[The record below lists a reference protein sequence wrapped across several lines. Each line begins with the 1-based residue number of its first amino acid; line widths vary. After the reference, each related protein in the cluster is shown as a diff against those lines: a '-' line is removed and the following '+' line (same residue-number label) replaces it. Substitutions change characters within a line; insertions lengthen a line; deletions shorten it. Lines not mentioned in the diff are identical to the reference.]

1 MAIAGYLMVTAEL
14 LDVPVERATRMVA
27 LGLLRSAVAAWE
39 RLIDPADDDALHDF
53 RVAVRRL
60 RSWVRAFRPELD
72 SSVPGTAR
80 RRLKRVV
87 RATGAARDLEVEL
100 DWLHEEEEETVD
112 PRRRRG
118 IAQLRARL
126 EREQEAAEQML
137 RRAVARDF
145 RRAADRLE
153 ESLQA
158 YTVTIRV
165 DDDIAAR
172 LRPMALDAARA
183 VRRAAET
190 LRSRLRE
197 IPSKGDQPVAERP
210 VVHRARIAAKR
221 LRYLLE
227 PFAQQVAGAE
237 RVIQR
242 LTQLQDTIGK
252 MLDAGLLLQ
261 DVVAEG
267 ESASMSEDSRLG
279 LAELA
284 ARLRK
289 REAEGR
295 AALQREWLGADV
307 SEFFESVHAIA
318 ADLASRAPRDEEIE
332 RKYLLRSVP
341 PHARRAPAQEI
352 EQGYI
357 PGDRIAERLR
367 RVQHDDGRRLY
378 RTIKLGSG
386 LVRGEVEEETTAQ
399 VFDTMWPL
407 TEGRRVHKRR
417 YRVADGEWVWE
428 IDEFLDRDLVVAE
441 VELPDRDVK
450 VDPPAWLAAY
460 ILRDVTGEPEYE
472 NLTLA
477 TAGSRS
483 PSQRSTESTT
493 RASA

>member
-1 MAIAGYLMVTAEL
+1 MVTAEL
-14 LDVPVERATRMVA
+14 LDLPVERATRVVA
-27 LGLLRSAVAAWE
+27 LGLLRSAVAARE
-39 RLIDPADDDALHDF
+39 RLIDPADDDALHDV

-60 RSWVRAFRPELD
+60 RSWVRAFRSELE
-72 SSVPGTAR
+72 SSVPGKAR
-80 RRLKRVV
+80 RRLKRIV

-100 DWLHEEEEETVD
+100 DSLHEEEETVD
-112 PRRRRG
+112 PQRRRG
-118 IAQLRARL
+118 IAQLRVRL
-126 EREQEAAEQML
+126 EREQEAAEQVL

-145 RRAADRLE
+145 RRVAEGLE
-153 ESLQA
+153 ASLA
-158 YTVTIRV
+158 EYTVTMRV
-165 DDDIAAR
+165 DDDMAR
-172 LRPMALDAARA
+172 PRPMALVAAHA
-183 VRRAAET
+183 VREAGET
-190 LRSRLRE
+190 LRGRLRE
-197 IPSKGDQPVAERP
+197 VASVADQVPEEQSLAEQP
-210 VVHRARIAAKR
+210 TVHRARIVAKR

-227 PFAQQVAGAE
+227 PFARQVA
-237 RVIQR
+237 RVEPVIER
-242 LTQLQDTIGK
+242 LTRLQDTIGE
-252 MLDAGLLLQ
+252 MLDARLLLRE
-261 DVVAEG
+261 VVAEG
-267 ESASMSEDSRLG
+267 ESVSMSEDSRLG

-284 ARLRK
+284 ARPRT

-307 SEFFESVHAIA
+307 SEFFDSVYAIA

-332 RKYLLRSVP
+332 RKYLLRSLP
-341 PHARRAPAQEI
+341 AHARRAPAQEI

-357 PGDRIAERLR
+357 PGDRIVERLR

-399 VFDTMWPL
+399 VFDAMWPL

-428 IDEFLDRDLVVAE
+428 IDEYLDRDLVVAE

-450 VDPPAWLAAY
+450 VDPPAWLARS
-460 ILRDVTGEPEYE
+460 IVRDVTGESEYE

-483 PSQRSTESTT
+483 PPERSTESAA